1 VRFLF
6 INYEY
11 PPIGG
16 GSATACQEIARTLAA
31 QGHHVVVLTAGIGS
45 LHGTVVEAGV
55 TIVRLRSLRKS
66 PHQSGI
72 IEMASYILWAGW
84 SAVRLARSH
93 RIDSALAFFSV
104 PGGII
109 ARWLKLWTGIPYVVS
124 LRGGDV
130 PGTEPHLAIFYRV
143 LQPLRRDI
151 FKHAHAV
158 CAPSQGLKALSEK
171 SDPFPVRV
179 VPNGINTDRFRP
191 EPERRTKV
199 PTLLSVG
206 RLHPQ
211 KNVGFLLNLVAAI
224 KSQTEIRAQIIGDGP
239 ERPGLEA
246 RAAALRITDCVQ
258 FTGWLS
264 REEVRAAYQS
274 AAFLVHASSYEGMSN
289 VILEALASG
298 LPVIASDIP
307 ENVELIKDEANG
319 FLFDPASD
327 PPLLAERILPLF
339 QDQTTWNRL
348 STDARATIENQFSWQ
363 HTAALYEKLLSEQP
377 EQPPMDAGNGA
388 RSGTKRAKHE

>member
-16 GSATACQEIARTLAA
+16 GSATACQEIARTFAER
-31 QGHHVVVLTAGIGS
+31 GHHVVVLTAGIGS
-45 LHGTVVEAGV
+45 LHGTVVEDGV
-55 TIVRLRSLRKS
+55 TIVRIRALRKS

-72 IEMASYILWAGW
+72 IEMTSYILLAGRH
-84 SAVRLARSH
+84 AVRLARSH

-104 PGGII
+104 PGGIV
-109 ARWLKLWTGIPYVVS
+109 ARWLNFRTGIPYVVS

-151 FKHAHAV
+151 FKHARAV

-171 SDPFPVRV
+171 IDPFPVQV
-179 VPNGINTDRFRP
+179 VPNGINSDLFRR
-191 EPERRTKV
+191 EPERRAKV

-206 RLHPQ
+206 RLHTQ
-211 KNVGFLLNLVAAI
+211 KNVGYLLNLVAAL
-224 KSQTEIRAQIIGDGP
+224 KKKTKIRAQIIGDGP
-239 ERPGLEA
+239 ERPGLE
-246 RAAALRITDCVQ
+246 RTAAALGITDFVQ
-258 FTGWLS
+258 FSGWLS
-264 REEVRAAYQS
+264 REAVREAYQS
-274 AAFLVHASSYEGMSN
+274 ATFLVHASSYEGMSN

-307 ENVELIKDEANG
+307 ENFELIKDDANG
-319 FLFDPASD
+319 FLFDPTGD
-327 PPLLAERILPLF
+327 PALLAERIWPLF
-339 QDQTTWNRL
+339 KDPDELDRL
-348 STDARATIENQFSWQ
+348 SAAARATIEKRFSWL
-363 HTAALYEKLLSEQP
+363 HVADLYEKLLTEQP
-377 EQPPMDAGNGA
+377 RINADRRG
-388 RSGTKRAKHE
+388 